1 MGMAGTTPRGA
12 RKVIAVPGGA
22 PSGSLL
28 GKLLSSGR
36 GDMQISLLWAP
47 RQHLWSHTR
56 N

>member
-1 MGMAGTTPRGA
+1 MGMAGITPRGA